1 MVCDGNVTTR
11 VELSALL
18 TVAFSN
24 PTRTKF
30 LSIKKNDSD
39 ALLNARPKI
48 SSIFFLCL
56 VRTVGRNLKHFP
68 PYFCLY
74 WCIIYFFAKAISSRH
89 FYTTHFIRRSLFW
102 PQNFHS
108 QLTLIAHH
116 TPSREQIVRESSNT
130 ETIWFWEKYIVHSL
144 GMGRWIHAHPCY
156 SRYPIL
162 GDRSDF
168 FCLVGTHTSITV
180 SREERNRG
188 FCKMRQLML
197 YVCMTEVERK
207 KNFFSFLRRFLP
219 VRYRNYWKI
228 EFSSFGPKMHRGKW
242 SPKIASTDDVD
253 NDRRQTIGRSELFQI

>member
-1 MVCDGNVTTR
+1 MICDGNVTTR

-30 LSIKKNDSD
+30 LSIKKMIPMHY
-39 ALLNARPKI
+39 LTRGPKFLR
-48 SSIFFLCL
+48 SFFLCL

-130 ETIWFWEKYIVHSL
+130 ETIRTSTQRRGLDDGDVLRCYKVTLINWFTLL
-144 GMGRWIHAHPCY
+144 GTECPAHMSPP
-156 SRYPIL
+156 SR
-162 GDRSDF
+162 RCATF
-168 FCLVGTHTSITV
+168 KITLA
-180 SREERNRG
+180 G
-188 FCKMRQLML
+188 
-197 YVCMTEVERK
+197 
-207 KNFFSFLRRFLP
+207 
-219 VRYRNYWKI
+219 
-228 EFSSFGPKMHRGKW
+228 
-242 SPKIASTDDVD
+242 
-253 NDRRQTIGRSELFQI
+253 